1 MNHSDSTP
9 TAATP
14 TPAELDPNGPIK
26 ADLDAAA
33 AEARVDDEIAAPDIA
48 AELAQAQTELA
59 ALKDQLLRAKA
70 DTENARRRGMDD
82 VSKAHKFA
90 VESFAESLL
99 PVKDTLELGL
109 ANTAQTEA
117 ALREG
122 VAATLRLLVTAFEKH
137 KLLDINPAPGDK
149 FDPTYHN
156 GISLMPTE
164 HPAQT
169 IAMVMQKGYVLSD
182 RVLRSAL
189 VAVSSG
195 PAA

>member
-1 MNHSDSTP
+1 MSQTADTHSTSQEQIPDFV
-9 TAATP
+9 
-14 TPAELDPNGPIK
+14 DPHAPIQ

-33 AEARVDDEIAAPDIA
+33 AENTIDDAGQNLQ
-48 AELAQAQTELA
+48 AELDSAQSELA
-59 ALKDQLLRAKA
+59 LLKDQLLRARA
-70 DTENARRRGMDD
+70 DTENARRRGIDD
-82 VSKAHKFA
+82 VAKAHKFA
-90 VESFAESLL
+90 VDSFAESLL

-109 ANTAQTEA
+109 ANTSQTEA

-122 VAATLRLLVTAFEKH
+122 VAATLRLLTTAFEKH
-137 KLLDINPAPGDK
+137 KLLEINPAAGDK

-156 GISLMPTE
+156 GISMMPSP

-169 IAMVMQKGYVLSD
+169 VAMVMQKGYVLSD

-195 PAA
+195 A